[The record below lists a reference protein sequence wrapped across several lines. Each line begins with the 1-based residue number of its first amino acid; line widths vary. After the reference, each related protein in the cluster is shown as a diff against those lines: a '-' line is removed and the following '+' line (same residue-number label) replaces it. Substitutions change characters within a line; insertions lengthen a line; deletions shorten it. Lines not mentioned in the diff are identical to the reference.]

1 MRKSRTIRLTTDKIK
16 VILNLFEHINGRG
29 SSNSLDIKAFVTNK
43 NSLSLLAVA
52 SRDYLIALDI
62 KLKNEVRNE
71 AEFNE
76 VKDLIT
82 IVSADLK
89 LVENILKYD
98 EILVK

>member
-1 MRKSRTIRLTTDKIK
+1 MGKSRTIRLTNNKIK
-16 VILNLFEHINGRG
+16 IILNLFEHINGRG
-29 SSNSLDIKAFVTNK
+29 SSNNLDIKTFVTNK
-43 NSLSLLAVA
+43 NSLSALAIA

-62 KLKNEVRNE
+62 KLRNEVRNE
-71 AEFNE
+71 TEFNE
-76 VKDLIT
+76 VKNLIT

>member
-1 MRKSRTIRLTTDKIK
+1 MARQRTIRLTNNKIK
-16 VILNLFEHINGRG
+16 IILNLFEHINGRG
-29 SSNSLDIKAFVTNK
+29 SSNNLDIKTFVTNK
-43 NSLSLLAVA
+43 NSLSALAIA

-62 KLKNEVRNE
+62 KLRNEVRNE
-71 AEFNE
+71 TEFNE
-76 VKDLIT
+76 VKNLIT